1 MRIWGIPE
9 EIETLSADQIRGY
22 IEKHYGQ
29 IHSLN
34 RNLAYASGGA
44 YSQDLNRIDDLLAE
58 VEKMRGVLKGKE

>member
-29 IHSLN
+29 IQSIN
-34 RNLAYASGGA
+34 RNLAWASGGA
-44 YSQDLNRIDDLLAE
+44 YSQDLMRIDDLLAE
-58 VEKMRGVLKGKE
+58 VEQMRQILKDKE